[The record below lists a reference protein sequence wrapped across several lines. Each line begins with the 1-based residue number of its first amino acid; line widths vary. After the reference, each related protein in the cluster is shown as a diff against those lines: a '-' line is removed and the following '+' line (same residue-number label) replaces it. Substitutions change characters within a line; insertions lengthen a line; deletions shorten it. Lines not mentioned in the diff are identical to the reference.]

1 MLPKE
6 PQRSPIVAV
15 YRSQRRHSARAR
27 SQRRADVEYGHV
39 MVSRDEKLRRGGDGK
54 PRTIPV
60 VRRAG
65 FAVGFGFGIGK
76 PRRLLR
82 RVQRQ
87 HGVVTSPEIRTRAD
101 RPDVRQAS
109 RVRAERTRDDVATAA
124 AADDDADATAELSS
138 SRRVARARRRRPRTR
153 RGARRRGR
161 RPAAVVRSRR
171 PRVFV
176 VVVVVCTAVAFF
188 RQPPMLSP
196 TPRRGAVAAATAAVP
211 SSAAA
216 ASAAPTAEVRVLG
229 RVRPEVGPA
238 MERDVRDPR
247 GKRARTARGISYRGG
262 RQDARTG
269 AGVTKAHR

>member
-1 MLPKE
+1 M
-6 PQRSPIVAV
+6 
-15 YRSQRRHSARAR
+15 
-27 SQRRADVEYGHV
+27 
-39 MVSRDEKLRRGGDGK
+39 SRDEKLRRGGDGK

-60 VRRAG
+60 VRRAV
-65 FAVGFGFGIGK
+65 FAVGFGFGIGR

-87 HGVVTSPEIRTRAD
+87 HGVVTSRVMRTRAD

-124 AADDDADATAELSS
+124 AAADAADATAELSS
-138 SRRVARARRRRPRTR
+138 SRRVARARRRGPRTR
-153 RGARRRGR
+153 RAARRRGR

-171 PRVFV
+171 PDVFV
-176 VVVVVCTAVAFF
+176 VVVVVVVVRAAVAFF